1 MKVLLTGVTGVAG
14 LAIYR
19 AALADRTITHIT
31 VLTRR
36 PIPSW
41 AVLPADAAAKTE
53 VVLHSDFLTYPPDLA
68 RRLAAHDACIW
79 ALGRSSVGMNEKE
92 YTELT
97 HGYVMAA
104 IRAFNEGGVGEG
116 RTEES
121 PFRFVLISGEGTDT
135 TGKSSQMWARVKG
148 RAEND
153 LTEFCNTAHNV
164 KAHIYRAAYFF
175 PSKKYP
181 EDRKNQRSTS
191 ANVADCVMSPVLSTL
206 TPSLVSPIDDLARFA
221 VELAKGRWPDQVL
234 FRNSEMRGLIKQ
246 L

>member
-104 IRAFNEGGVGEG
+104 IRAFNEGGVGER

-135 TGKSSQMWARVKG
+135 TGKSSQMWARVKV
-148 RAEND
+148 
-153 LTEFCNTAHNV
+153 C
-164 KAHIYRAAYFF
+164 
-175 PSKKYP
+175 
-181 EDRKNQRSTS
+181 
-191 ANVADCVMSPVLSTL
+191 SPGMQ
-206 TPSLVSPIDDLARFA
+206 ARFYRLTITSVLYHNRA
-221 VELAKGRWPDQVL
+221 GRKTTS
-234 FRNSEMRGLIKQ
+234 RNSVIPHIM
-246 L
+246 